1 MNRKEEMEFKAQKEL
16 DLGSCRDISAMIRL
30 KTEYM
35 SADAGQMLTWGLG
48 GNNRRYFHFF

>member
-1 MNRKEEMEFKAQKEL
+1 MEFKAQKEL